1 LPRVFPPLP
10 LAILLQI
17 TRPVARPETRFVR
30 LDYRSVNPGTESI
43 IDKRIAAVKRK
54 KIVSTHFQQVFQRR
68 DFRYLAEGKSG
79 YPVYKSALGGIVPTV
94 IQSTRGMVEFNQPGG
109 VRQTPPETQPL
120 FSTKLALHFRVF
132 TCITKAA
139 MRRTSLRVMVASA
152 ACATALLAQSQNIA
166 PTGYGPS
173 AYGPA
178 NPTVAADQAQQP
190 QFNDPPPPPP
200 GMQAAP
206 NQAPLPNYPNAPYG
220 QAPAPAANIP
230 ATLTLPAG
238 SSISIRVN
246 QWLSSDRN
254 VIGDTFNG
262 SLSQPIVVNGVVVA
276 GRGAPVTGEVTEV
289 NKQHSDTQSH
299 LGLTLTSVTLANG
312 QQAALQSDSM
322 ERTGRSATGGQQ
334 AGTVVGT
341 TAIGAG
347 IGAVA
352 GGGIGAAIGAVAG
365 LATGGAIASA
375 TKNRPTEV
383 YPETMLTF
391 RLTSPM
397 TVETADGSNAFHFA
411 TQADYGTQPRM
422 AMRPPSAGY
431 PGSAGYAAPYPPAP
445 YPYYSPYYYGPSI
458 GVYIGP
464 GYRYRRFRR

>member
-1 LPRVFPPLP
+1 
-10 LAILLQI
+10 
-17 TRPVARPETRFVR
+17 
-30 LDYRSVNPGTESI
+30 
-43 IDKRIAAVKRK
+43 
-54 KIVSTHFQQVFQRR
+54 
-68 DFRYLAEGKSG
+68 
-79 YPVYKSALGGIVPTV
+79 
-94 IQSTRGMVEFNQPGG
+94 
-109 VRQTPPETQPL
+109 
-120 FSTKLALHFRVF
+120 
-132 TCITKAA
+132 
-139 MRRTSLRVMVASA
+139 MRRTSFRILLASA
-152 ACATALLAQSQNIA
+152 ACATVLLAQDA

-178 NPTVAADQAQQP
+178 NPSAQPAQPTQGGGDQP

-200 GMQAAP
+200 GAQPAPDGNFQAAP
-206 NQAPLPNYPNAPYG
+206 NQAPPPDYSNAPYRQAPAPYGQQAPYGQSPYG

-238 SSISIRVN
+238 SSVSIRVN

-262 SLSQPIVVNGVVVA
+262 TLAQPIIANGVVVA
-276 GRGAPVTGEVTEV
+276 RRGAPVTGQVTEV
-289 NKQHSDTQSH
+289 NKQHSDTRSH

-312 QQAALQSDSM
+312 QQVAVQSDSM
-322 ERTGRSATGGQQ
+322 ERTGNTATGGQQ
-334 AGTVVGT
+334 AGTIAGT
-341 TAIGAG
+341 TAVGAG

-375 TKNRPTEV
+375 TKNRPTEI

-411 TQADYGTQPRM
+411 TQADYGTEPRM
-422 AMRPPSAGY
+422 AMRPPAARY
-431 PGSAGYAAPYPPAP
+431 PAPAGYAAPYPPAYYP
-445 YPYYSPYYYGPSI
+445 YPYYSPYYYGPSV

-464 GYRYRRFRR
+464 GYGYRRFRR